1 MVMMRRST
9 SNEPRV
15 GDQDLVPL
23 GERLALL
30 QAFRLFL
37 ALAVVVVPRLSG
49 DNAAELVPI
58 TGAYLLLL
66 GAGEIVRRRTPR
78 WNGWLL
84 SGAVLIDGAYLTL
97 SAWRTGGYGSPVLVL
112 VLMDVMVV
120 TLLVSYRTGLKL
132 ATWCALILGLL
143 TAASTV
149 DGLGS
154 GSGTSA
160 TEAVLVTVG
169 LLLFAAVA
177 AFFSSVNERALR
189 SSRAFLEAQVRLDA
203 ELEVP
208 ANAMDVLLT
217 VASHVRGRLGF
228 SRAAALSRRHGVWSG
243 VAVDDDSITP
253 LEILAFAREPDDA
266 WVVGEPRLIS
276 KPRQDSLVAEV
287 LPGARNVAVVPVLVQ
302 SDELAIVIA
311 EWGTTGRR
319 RIPARLVRSISQS
332 ASHAAAVLRNAR
344 LVEELE
350 SLARRD
356 PLTGLANRRVF
367 EDALQREANRA
378 QRTGSSLSLI
388 LFDVDGFKQINDT
401 RGHQAGDAV
410 LQDLG
415 SCLVANTK
423 GFDFTARYGGD
434 EFIILLPDCSRD
446 NAVAVCE
453 RLEKAM
459 ELRPDDVRATVSAG
473 VATIPDD
480 ALDAAGLIGAADRAL
495 YVTKRYNRERSAR

>member
-1 MVMMRRST
+1 MMRRST

-15 GDQDLVPL
+15 GDQDVVPL
-23 GERLALL
+23 ADRLALL
-30 QAFRLFL
+30 QAFRVLV
-37 ALAVVVVPRLSG
+37 AVAVVVVPRLSG

-58 TGAYLLLL
+58 TGAYLLLV
-66 GAGEIVRRRTPR
+66 GAGELVRRSDSR
-78 WNGWLL
+78 WSGWLL

-97 SAWRTGGYGSPVLVL
+97 CAWRTGGYGSPVLVL

-120 TLLVSYRTGLKL
+120 TLLVSYRTGLKV
-132 ATWCALILGLL
+132 ATWCALLLGLL
-143 TAASTV
+143 TAASSV
-149 DGLGS
+149 DGLGT

-160 TEAVLVTVG
+160 TQAVLVTIG

-203 ELEVP
+203 ELEAA
-208 ANAMDVLLT
+208 ANPTEVLMT
-217 VASHVRGRLGF
+217 VANHVRSRLGF
-228 SRAAALSRRHGVWSG
+228 WRAAALSRRHGVWRG
-243 VAVDDDSITP
+243 VAVDTESSTS
-253 LEILAFAREPDDA
+253 LEILAFAQDPDDE
-266 WVVGEPRLIS
+266 WVAGEPRLIS
-276 KPRQDSLVAEV
+276 KPREGSLLADV
-287 LPGARNVAVVPVLVQ
+287 LPGAENVAVVPVLVQ
-302 SDELAIVIA
+302 NDELALVVA
-311 EWGTTGRR
+311 EWGTTRDR

-332 ASHAAAVLRNAR
+332 ASHTAAVLRNAR

-367 EDALQREANRA
+367 GDALEREAARA
-378 QRTGSSLSLI
+378 QRTGSPLSLI

-415 SCLVANTK
+415 ACLVANTK

-446 NAVAVCE
+446 NAIAVRE

-459 ELRPDDVRATVSAG
+459 EIRPDGVRATMSAG

-495 YVTKRYNRERSAR
+495 YVTKRFKREHSAR

>member
-23 GERLALL
+23 AERLALL
-30 QAFRLFL
+30 QAFRLFV
-37 ALAVVVVPRLSG
+37 AVAVVVVPRLSG
-49 DNAAELVPI
+49 DNPAELVPI
-58 TGAYLLLL
+58 TGVYLLLV
-66 GAGEIVRRRTPR
+66 GAGELVRRRTSR

-120 TLLVSYRTGLKL
+120 TLLVSYRTGLKV
-132 ATWCALILGLL
+132 ATWCALLLGLL

-160 TEAVLVTVG
+160 TQAVLMTVG

-203 ELEVP
+203 ELEAA

-217 VASHVRGRLGF
+217 VASHVRSRLGF

-276 KPRQDSLVAEV
+276 KPREDSLLAQV
-287 LPGARNVAVVPVLVQ
+287 LPHARNLAVVPVLVQ

-319 RIPARLVRSISQS
+319 IPARVVRSISQS
-332 ASHAAAVLRNAR
+332 ASHTAAVLRNAR

-367 EDALQREANRA
+367 EDALQREAARA

-415 SCLVANTK
+415 ACLVANTK

-434 EFIILLPDCSRD
+434 EFIILLPDCSRE
-446 NAVAVCE
+446 NAIAVCE
-453 RLEKAM
+453 RLEKVM

-495 YVTKRYNRERSAR
+495 YVTKRYNRKRSAR